1 MLVFNI
7 LHELLRSTHT
17 TSPRESLTGLIFQCF
32 RSVPASALQGLLQ
45 QVLQRRHLTYM
56 SRIVVPAHLRAILGR
71 AEITRS
77 LRTQDHK
84 EALRRLRVWE
94 GHIERLLSIVS
105 RQGARMTRQELDHL
119 VRRYLDQRLEQI
131 EDTLALDWSEA
142 GLDQYRWDLNDRA
155 HEISAALSFADPDPA
170 LGLARQMAPGAS
182 EDTLRKL
189 SRRLMEVQLE
199 AVKAELAALNGEPLR
214 MPALYG
220 APPHTSAQD
229 TAEAPPQ
236 AAPSLLLSEVA
247 DIYSAERVAERNWNP
262 KTEFQNRTILALLA
276 ELMGNPPIKSIDKE
290 AIRAVGTDIVN
301 LPSNM
306 TKRFS
311 GVAPRDVLARLEG
324 DSTTPRLEPRSV
336 NKYRQLLRSLFK
348 WALEHEYVAVNPA
361 TVLRDVKEPPPREG
375 REDFTDE
382 DLVTY
387 FARLPQEQEPLP
399 FLYWIP
405 RIMAYTGMRLGEASQ
420 LRKQDLRE
428 AMGLRVLDLNT
439 EDGKTLKNA
448 ASRRQVP
455 IHPRLVELGL
465 LEFIDGSPEGFLWP
479 ERFRTTDN
487 RKRQDSDRLSKLL
500 GRFLRRSGVTD
511 EKKTGAH
518 SFRHTVSTRLKDASV
533 PEYQIADLIGHEDDS
548 MTTGRYGKGTNVKR
562 LLEVASLLKLPI

>member
-1 MLVFNI
+1 M
-7 LHELLRSTHT
+7 
-17 TSPRESLTGLIFQCF
+17 PRMGRHLACF

-45 QVLQRRHLTYM
+45 QVLQRRGQTYT
-56 SRIVVPAHLRAILGR
+56 SRIIIPAHLKGTLGR
-71 AEITRS
+71 SEVTRS
-77 LRTQDHK
+77 LRTQDRR

-94 GHIERLLSIVS
+94 GHIERLLTIVS
-105 RQGARMTRQELDHL
+105 RQGARMTRQELDRL
-119 VRRYLDQRLEQI
+119 VRRYLNQRLEQI

-142 GLDQYRWDLNDRA
+142 GLDQYRWDLDDRA
-155 HEISAALSFADPDPA
+155 HEISAALSFADPEPA

-199 AVKAELAALNGEPLR
+199 AVKTELAALSGEPLR
-214 MPALYG
+214 IPALYG
-220 APPHTSAQD
+220 APPNSSAP
-229 TAEAPPQ
+229 EAADAAPQ
-236 AAPSLLLSEVA
+236 AVPSLLLSEVA
-247 DIYSAERVAERNWNP
+247 DIYSAERVAEGNWNP

-290 AIRAVGTDIVN
+290 TIRAVGTDIVN

-306 TKRFS
+306 TKRFT
-311 GVAPRDVLARLEG
+311 GIAPRDVLARLEG
-324 DSTTPRLEPRSV
+324 DTTVPRLEPRSV

-348 WALEHEYVAVNPA
+348 WAMEHEYVVVNPA

-387 FARLPQEQEPLP
+387 FARLPQMQEPRP

-455 IHPRLVELGL
+455 IHRRLVELGL

-479 ERFRTTDN
+479 EKYRTTDN
-487 RKRQDSDRLSKLL
+487 PKRQDSDRLSKLL
-500 GRFLRRSGVTD
+500 GRFLRRSGVLD

-548 MTTGRYGKGTNVKR
+548 MTTGRYGKGTSVAR
-562 LLEVASLLKLPI
+562 LTEVLTLLKLPV

>member
-1 MLVFNI
+1 
-7 LHELLRSTHT
+7 
-17 TSPRESLTGLIFQCF
+17 
-32 RSVPASALQGLLQ
+32 
-45 QVLQRRHLTYM
+45 M

>member
-1 MLVFNI
+1 M
-7 LHELLRSTHT
+7 
-17 TSPRESLTGLIFQCF
+17 
-32 RSVPASALQGLLQ
+32 
-45 QVLQRRHLTYM
+45 
-56 SRIVVPAHLRAILGR
+56 GR

-77 LRTQDHK
+77 LRTQDRP

-94 GHIERLLSIVS
+94 GHVERLLTLLS
-105 RQGARMTRQELDHL
+105 RQGARMTREDLDRL
-119 VRRYLDQRLEQI
+119 VRGYLEQRLDQI

-155 HEISAALSFADPDPA
+155 HAISAALSFADPEPA

-182 EDTLRKL
+182 EETLRKL

-199 AVKAELAALNGEPLR
+199 AVKAELLALSGEPLR
-214 MPALYG
+214 TPNLYA
-220 APPHTSAQD
+220 APSQSIAPEASE
-229 TAEAPPQ
+229 TAPQ
-236 AAPSLLLSEVA
+236 ATQSLLLSEVA

-262 KTEFQNRTILALLA
+262 KTEFQSRTILALLA

-290 AIRAVGTDIVN
+290 AIRAVGKDIVN

-306 TKRFS
+306 TKRFRD
-311 GVAPRDVLARLEG
+311 VAPRNVLVRIEG
-324 DSTTPRLEPRSV
+324 DSNVPRLEPRSV

-348 WALEHEYVAVNPA
+348 WALEHEYISVNPA

-387 FARLPQEQEPLP
+387 FAGLPQEQEPRP

-455 IHPRLVELGL
+455 IHPRLAEMGL

-479 ERFRTTDN
+479 EKYRTTDN
-487 RKRQDSDRLSKLL
+487 PKRQDSDRLSKLL
-500 GRFLRRSGVTD
+500 GRLLRRSGVVD

-533 PEYQIADLIGHEDDS
+533 PQYQISDLIGHEDDS
-548 MTTGRYGKGTNVKR
+548 MTTGRYGKGTSVVR
-562 LLEVASLLKLPI
+562 LTEVLTLLKLPV